1 MQLIE
6 CLPSLFL
13 VRRGCLTCAVPGVGM
28 KTCIPQQSK
37 PYLGFTETSK
47 LFPPVLLL
55 VATLAPSFGHW
66 LLPLLLPW
74 SPACCQCVRSPVPRL
89 VGFDML
95 SCMVWCRLGA
105 AGAALN
111 PGVDAV
117 SALLHECWPM
127 RLWFLSSSYWT
138 YCILLIMSFK
148 PSIWIKLF
156 LYLKIE

>member
-1 MQLIE
+1 MVSPVTWRYSCFPVQGQSTAESQHHMLLKKHLLPFTSLQQELLLGWREGRKVAIKWKAFLMQLIE

-13 VRRGCLTCAVPGVGM
+13 VRRGCLTWAVPGVGM

-74 SPACCQCVRSPVPRL
+74 SPACCQSVRSPVPRL

-95 SCMVWCRLGA
+95 SCMV
-105 AGAALN
+105 
-111 PGVDAV
+111 
-117 SALLHECWPM
+117 
-127 RLWFLSSSYWT
+127 
-138 YCILLIMSFK
+138 
-148 PSIWIKLF
+148 
-156 LYLKIE
+156 